1 MRSVTSFSPRKEKA
15 YSACSESKMF
25 ACAVTKCYYTF
36 REGFCHFY
44 EVKVTVF
51 NNIRLVLPG
60 YKSILKASRIH
71 PPNSDTCT
79 QKRDQQKCCR
89 GKGGGGGGG
98 IREREAGMERDRQT
112 DRQTQRQTD

>member
-89 GKGGGGGGG
+89 GKGGGGV
-98 IREREAGMERDRQT
+98 
-112 DRQTQRQTD
+112 

>member
-1 MRSVTSFSPRKEKA
+1 ML
-15 YSACSESKMF
+15 

-60 YKSILKASRIH
+60 YRSIPKASRIH
-71 PPNSDTCT
+71 PQIPIFVHKAISVVN
-79 QKRDQQKCCR
+79 KNVAGER
-89 GKGGGGGGG
+89 GG
-98 IREREAGMERDRQT
+98 
-112 DRQTQRQTD
+112 